1 MIDKDYVMLYQD
13 VNELAANNIAAGVI
27 TYIPVVKQSV
37 LVHLNNDAD
46 KIADLY
52 KENDTL
58 LGFNKAIIG
67 LDRGTFNAVEQ
78 YYTKQINLI
87 LQKVIRGSIDSF
99 KGDYTDLINVLNSG
113 NVPESKIILDA
124 MEYIYNSNK
133 ELYNIIEP
141 DSKIIHGHDIIYTL
155 EHTIVCPKRVSD
167 KDIDYPIKKD
177 HPVIYNMNYFHGNI
191 LTCV

>member
-1 MIDKDYVMLYQD
+1 MLDKDYVMLYQD

-37 LVHLNNDAD
+37 IVHLNNDAD
-46 KIADLY
+46 KLIDLY

-67 LDRGTFNAVEQ
+67 LDRRTFNSVEQ
-78 YYTKQINLI
+78 YYTTQINII
-87 LQKVIRGSIDSF
+87 LKNVIRGSIDTF
-99 KGDYTDLINVLNSG
+99 KDDFEELVNVINSG
-113 NVPESKIILDA
+113 NIPEGKIILDA
-124 MEYIYNSNK
+124 MEYLYNSNK
-133 ELYNIIEP
+133 ELYGIIEP

-155 EHTIVCPKRVSD
+155 EHTIVCPKGVSD
-167 KDIDYPIKKD
+167 KDIDYPVKKD
-177 HPVIYNMNYFHGNI
+177 HPVIYNMNYWYGNK

>member
-1 MIDKDYVMLYQD
+1 MLDSDYVMLYQD

-27 TYIPVVKQSV
+27 TYIPVVKQRV

-46 KIADLY
+46 KLDDLY
-52 KENDTL
+52 KDNNTL
-58 LGFNKAIIG
+58 LDFYKAFVG
-67 LDRGTFNAVEQ
+67 LDSTTFNSVDQ
-78 YYTKQINLI
+78 YYTTQINLI

-99 KGDYTDLINVLNSG
+99 KGDFEELINVINSG
-113 NVPESKIILDA
+113 NVPEGKIIMDA
-124 MEYIYNSNK
+124 MEYLYNSNK

-155 EHTIVCPKRVSD
+155 EHTIVCPKGVSD

-177 HPVIYNMNYFHGNI
+177 HPVIYNMNYWYGNT

>member
-99 KGDYTDLINVLNSG
+99 KGDFEELINVINSG

-141 DSKIIHGHDIIYTL
+141 DSKITHGHDIIYTL